1 MKTISRNV
9 AGAVQSCRTFSC
21 FLVIAGAIAGP
32 LWAADAVDEAMRK
45 ASEYLVAKQDARGA
59 IREND
64 SHETAMTALSLLG
77 LAAVGHQASEEG
89 KHGDAFRKALGF
101 VLKEDRQDKDGYF
114 GSKDHSRMYGHG
126 IVTLTLSEL
135 AGMGVDGPMN
145 EVLRKRCQA
154 GVDLILKSQNAK
166 KRSGQEGGWRYV
178 PTADDSD
185 LSVTVWQLMALRS
198 AKNSGFEVPGT
209 AIERAVDY
217 IKRSHR
223 VGKGK
228 AEFREPT
235 GFGYQV
241 GGRSVWSTATEGLL
255 ALQVCGEYQSQEV
268 VSTADWLLDHPP
280 KVQGTEWFFYGTYY
294 YAQGMY
300 QRGGNHADEAAR
312 RVAEV
317 LLPMQEADGSWK
329 AAGGQE
335 GSKRVYRTAMAML
348 SLGVKYHFLPI
359 YQR

>member
-1 MKTISRNV
+1 MGV
-9 AGAVQSCRTFSC
+9 HVVVLGLCFALGLGRTS
-21 FLVIAGAIAGP
+21 
-32 LWAADAVDEAMRK
+32 AADAVDGAMRK
-45 ASEYLVAKQDARGA
+45 ASDYLVGKQDARGA

-77 LAAVGHQASEEG
+77 LAAVGHQPSEEG
-89 KHGDAFRKALGF
+89 KHGDAMRKALGF
-101 VLKEDRQDKDGYF
+101 ILKEDRQDKDGYF

-135 AGMGVDGPMN
+135 AGMGIDRGMN

-154 GVDLILKSQNAK
+154 GVDLILRAQNAT
-166 KRSGQEGGWRYV
+166 KRGGQDGGWRYV

-198 AKNSGFEVPGT
+198 AKNSGFEVPST
-209 AIERAVDY
+209 AIERAVEY

-223 VGKGK
+223 VGKGR

-241 GGRSVWSTATEGLL
+241 GGRSVWSTAAEGLL

-268 VSTADWLLDHPP
+268 LSTADWLLEHPP

-300 QRGGNHADEAAR
+300 QRGGNHADDAAR

-329 AAGGQE
+329 PAGGQE
-335 GSKRVYRTAMAML
+335 GSMRVYRTAMAML
-348 SLGVKYHFLPI
+348 SLGVKYHYLPI

>member
-1 MKTISRNV
+1 MGV
-9 AGAVQSCRTFSC
+9 HVVVLGLCFALGLGRTS
-21 FLVIAGAIAGP
+21 
-32 LWAADAVDEAMRK
+32 AADAVDGAMRK
-45 ASEYLVAKQDARGA
+45 ASDYLVGKQDVRGA

-77 LAAVGHQASEEG
+77 LAAVGHQPSEEG
-89 KHGDAFRKALGF
+89 KHGDAMRKALGF
-101 VLKEDRQDKDGYF
+101 ILKEDRQDKDGYF

-135 AGMGVDGPMN
+135 AGMGIDRGMN

-154 GVDLILKSQNAK
+154 GVDLILRAQNAT
-166 KRSGQEGGWRYV
+166 KRGGQDGGWRYV

-209 AIERAVDY
+209 AIERAVEY

-223 VGKGK
+223 VGKGR

-241 GGRSVWSTATEGLL
+241 GGRSVWSTAAEGLL

-268 VSTADWLLDHPP
+268 LSTADWLLEHPP

-300 QRGGNHADEAAR
+300 QRGGNHADDAAR

-329 AAGGQE
+329 PAGGQE
-335 GSKRVYRTAMAML
+335 GSMRVYRTAMAML
-348 SLGVKYHFLPI
+348 SLGVKYHYLPI

>member
-1 MKTISRNV
+1 MRN
-9 AGAVQSCRTFSC
+9 
-21 FLVIAGAIAGP
+21 
-32 LWAADAVDEAMRK
+32 
-45 ASEYLVAKQDARGA
+45 
-59 IREND
+59 
-64 SHETAMTALSLLG
+64 ALR
-77 LAAVGHQASEEG
+77 
-89 KHGDAFRKALGF
+89 FI
-101 VLKEDRQDKDGYF
+101 LKEDRQDKDGYF

-135 AGMGVDGPMN
+135 AGMGIDRAMN

-154 GVDLILKSQNAK
+154 GVDLILRAQNAT
-166 KRSGQEGGWRYV
+166 KRGGQDGGWRYV

-241 GGRSVWSTATEGLL
+241 GGRSVWSTAAEGLL

-268 VSTADWLLDHPP
+268 LSTADWLLEHPP

-329 AAGGQE
+329 PAGGQE
-335 GSKRVYRTAMAML
+335 GSMRVYRTAMAML
-348 SLGVKYHFLPI
+348 SLGVKYHYLPI